1 MSGNEGGQENC
12 GDGGGGGGRNK
23 SSGGEQKNK
32 SFSFIDGATSIHLW
46 PGIILVPTI
55 LVFFSK
61 NIFGGG
67 GRWEVVVVGGGRWWW
82 WDCVRKWVVPYT
94 GNFFHFPLLIIT
106 IVIENFYFL
115 KFLFLKIFNFKMYS
129 FFHEPFP
136 FPAHERDS
144 FPY

>member
-55 LVFFSK
+55 LVFLSK

-67 GRWEVVVVGGGRWWW
+67 GRWVAVVVVVGLCAKMRCTIYW
-82 WDCVRKWVVPYT
+82 K
-94 GNFFHFPLLIIT
+94 FF
-106 IVIENFYFL
+106 
-115 KFLFLKIFNFKMYS
+115 
-129 FFHEPFP
+129 
-136 FPAHERDS
+136 S
-144 FPY
+144 FPSSNYYYCY